1 VASALACEGGSLG
14 FVAEGSPISLSVTDE
29 DVSFNVETEAE
40 I

>member
-1 VASALACEGGSLG
+1 MASALACEGGSLG
-14 FVAEGSPISLSVTDE
+14 FDADGSPISLSLADE